1 MLGRTE
7 NRTGRADDAAR
18 GAPLVVGVS
27 WQRRQR
33 HWHPSSMQQ
42 MNLQHCWKKM
52 RQPKKKYKN
61 IVVVWYKTEI
71 PLRCCC
77 CCCCCCC
84 NRKKSLERLVTLF
97 EVCCGSGDYREPH

>member
-61 IVVVWYKTEI
+61 IVVVWYKTEYHYVVVVVVVVVVAI
-71 PLRCCC
+71 E
-77 CCCCCCC
+77 
-84 NRKKSLERLVTLF
+84 RKV
-97 EVCCGSGDYREPH
+97 